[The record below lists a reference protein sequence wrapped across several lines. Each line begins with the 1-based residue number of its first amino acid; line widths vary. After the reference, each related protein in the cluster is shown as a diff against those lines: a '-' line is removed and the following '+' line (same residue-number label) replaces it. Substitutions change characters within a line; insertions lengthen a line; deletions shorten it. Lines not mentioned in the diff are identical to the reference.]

1 MVLSK
6 KHQQFVNEYLK
17 CWNAT
22 RAYQVVYPNATYE
35 TARVEATRFLAK
47 PSISSA
53 IQARI
58 DANAMSANEVLQ
70 RLADH
75 GRGTLQ
81 DFVKVDEDGW
91 DIDLHKAQQLEKL
104 HLLKKISR
112 TEKTITTKGVENTT
126 VTTVIELHDVQNALN
141 LLGKNLGIFSDSVK
155 LVNELERALDVLQD
169 KLDDSTYEAVLSAL
183 SSSGFGQA
191 TVAKNREATSG
202 NQTETG

>member
-1 MVLSK
+1 MALSK

-22 RAYQVVYPNATYE
+22 RAYMAAYPGASDE
-35 TARVEATRFLAK
+35 TARRNSSDLLTK
-47 PSISSA
+47 TDISSA
-53 IQARI
+53 IQQRI
-58 DANAMSANEVLQ
+58 DENAMSANEVLQ
-70 RLADH
+70 RLAEH

-81 DFVKVDEDGW
+81 DFVKVNENGW

-112 TEKTITTKGVENTT
+112 TEKTFRVKDKEETT
-126 VTTVIELHDVQNALN
+126 VVTTIELHDVQNALN

-169 KLDDSTYEAVLSAL
+169 KLDDSTYKAVLSAL
-183 SSSGFGQA
+183 SSGGFGGA
-191 TVAKNREATSG
+191 SAAKNREETSG
-202 NQTETG
+202 SQE

>member
-1 MVLSK
+1 MALSA

-22 RAYQVVYPNATYE
+22 KAYQVVYPSATYE
-35 TARVEATRFLAK
+35 TANKNASALMVNHGIAE
-47 PSISSA
+47 A
-53 IQARI
+53 IQQRI
-58 DANAMSANEVLQ
+58 DENAMSANEVLQ
-70 RLADH
+70 RLAEH

-81 DFVKVDEDGW
+81 DFVKVNENGW

-112 TEKTITTKGVENTT
+112 TEKTFRVKDKEETT
-126 VTTVIELHDVQNALN
+126 VVTTIELHDVQNALN

-169 KLDDSTYEAVLSAL
+169 KLDDSTYKAVLSAL
-183 SSSGFGQA
+183 SSSGFSGA
-191 TVAKNREATSG
+191 SAAKNREETSG
-202 NQTETG
+202 SQE